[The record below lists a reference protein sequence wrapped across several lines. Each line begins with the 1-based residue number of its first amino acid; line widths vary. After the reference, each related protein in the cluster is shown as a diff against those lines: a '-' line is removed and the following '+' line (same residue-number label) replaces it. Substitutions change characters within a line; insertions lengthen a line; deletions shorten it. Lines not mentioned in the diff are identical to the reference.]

1 MARETYGRCY
11 EFNNM
16 DLMSYQ
22 DLDNPGTSSPGFR
35 KVEDPTSL
43 GNEHEGC
50 EFFYQKSD
58 KDLASGY

>member
-1 MARETYGRCY
+1 MYGRCY

-16 DLMSYQ
+16 DLISYP

-35 KVEDPTSL
+35 KALDPTTL
-43 GNEHEGC
+43 GNEEHSEF

-58 KDLASGY
+58 KDIASGY